1 MNAGRLSAIA
11 VWLPVPAA
19 GLLWASSRM
28 TWATVHSADGL
39 TEPRAD
45 ALIGSLH
52 SAVPA
57 ALALVLLASVA
68 ALLAVRGWASTV
80 VAVLVG
86 LTGLAAGYPA
96 AAALI
101 SGIDPQRAADAL
113 GLPGRADLDAV
124 DISPAGP
131 IVALLG
137 AVLAVVA
144 SVIVIVTRRRRRGLS
159 DRFDR
164 RGTRA
169 ADGGNSEHVA
179 GYSAQK
185 NSETRSA
192 VSKADNAASDD
203 RDSGGVNRSARA
215 EPNTVREVAEPS
227 ERELWEALDAGE
239 DPTI

>member
-80 VAVLVG
+80 IAVLVG
-86 LTGLAAGYPA
+86 VTGLAAGYPA
-96 AAALI
+96 ATALI

-137 AVLAVVA
+137 AALAVVA

-169 ADGGNSEHVA
+169 DGGNSERGA
-179 GYSAQK
+179 GYSRKK
-185 NSETRSA
+185 NSENPSA
-192 VSKADNAASDD
+192 VSEADNAASDA
-203 RDSGGVNRSARA
+203 RDSGGENRSARA
-215 EPNTVREVAEPS
+215 ESKTVREVAEPS
-227 ERELWEALDAGE
+227 ERDLWEALDAGE